1 MWNWGLRNRQDIS
14 ASPSPQV
21 LTEFQEQ
28 FLGLQG
34 PCPHTLYLPC
44 EILTGPPESAQ
55 EPCLLCH
62 LAALSTHWAV
72 RIPLWPK
79 SIPISSSFPSPYKLS
94 HLPLQP
100 SHMISSYFPSFR
112 KSSQITPLTF
122 LFSALTPQHCSLK
135 LVSLPRP
142 QTVHGLRTEV
152 LKVANVC

>member
-14 ASPSPQV
+14 ASPSSQV

-28 FLGLQG
+28 FPGLQG

-44 EILTGPPESAQ
+44 EILTGPPGLAQ

-72 RIPLWPK
+72 GIPLWPK
-79 SIPISSSFPSPYKLS
+79 SIPISSSSPSPRKLS
-94 HLPLQP
+94 HLPSQP
-100 SHMISSYFPSFR
+100 SHMISSYYPSFR
-112 KSSQITPLTF
+112 KSSQITPLLF
-122 LFSALTPQHCSLK
+122 LVTALTTQHCLLK

-142 QTVHGLRTEV
+142 QSVCCLRAKGL
-152 LKVANVC
+152 KNG